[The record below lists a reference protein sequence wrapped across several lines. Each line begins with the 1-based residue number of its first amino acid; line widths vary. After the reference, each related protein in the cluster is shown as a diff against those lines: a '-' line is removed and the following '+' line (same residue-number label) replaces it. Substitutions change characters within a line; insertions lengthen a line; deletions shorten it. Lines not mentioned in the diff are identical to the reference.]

1 MKIRIIAYIRKN
13 LGDDLFIKILLDKYK
28 NVDFYINSV
37 NSKYTDILEQHDN
50 LTVIKEQ
57 EENFNHMQPTDYDAY
72 IYIGG
77 SIFMENGKVYNLD
90 NGCRDFIKK
99 CYDNNIPFFYVSS
112 NFGPYQTQEYFKL
125 AQETF
130 KVCKDICFRD
140 KCSYQ
145 LFQDIQTVRY
155 APDLVFSLPEE
166 KVETIE
172 NTIGISVIDLS
183 IRKELEEKEKE
194 YIAMISHNIMQYIDK
209 GNEVYL
215 FTFCEEEGDELALEK
230 ILEDLSKSY
239 KQNVKVI
246 KYNGDL
252 EEYLNIYKKM
262 EYMICA
268 RFHAMILSYIYKQKF
283 YVTSY
288 SKKMDNVIEELNLCR
303 KENYCQIEH
312 IKKDM
317 LINKEKFAEVE
328 EANLVKIRKEAQKQL
343 LKIDEFIN
351 TNK

>member
-130 KVCKDICFRD
+130 KVRKDISFRD

-155 APDLVFSLPEE
+155 AQE
-166 KVETIE
+166 
-172 NTIGISVIDLS
+172 
-183 IRKELEEKEKE
+183 
-194 YIAMISHNIMQYIDK
+194 
-209 GNEVYL
+209 
-215 FTFCEEEGDELALEK
+215 
-230 ILEDLSKSY
+230 
-239 KQNVKVI
+239 
-246 KYNGDL
+246 
-252 EEYLNIYKKM
+252 
-262 EYMICA
+262 
-268 RFHAMILSYIYKQKF
+268 
-283 YVTSY
+283 
-288 SKKMDNVIEELNLCR
+288 
-303 KENYCQIEH
+303 
-312 IKKDM
+312 
-317 LINKEKFAEVE
+317 
-328 EANLVKIRKEAQKQL
+328 
-343 LKIDEFIN
+343 
-351 TNK
+351 